1 MTTAGGAIRDHAA
14 AVHGS
19 RGIWLLVLA
28 AGSSS
33 RMRGRDKLMEI
44 VDGIPQIVRASRAGI
59 DAGLETIVAIP
70 CSSGTRRAALTG
82 LPVQIVEVVDADEGM
97 GASLRTATAALPPE
111 AEAAMVLPADMPEI
125 NAADLAAVA
134 GAFTGEDVIRGASG
148 AVPGHPVLFPR
159 RLIPALTRL
168 SGDRGARDVL
178 HNEEAQLVP
187 LPLTH
192 ALTDLDTP
200 EAWAEWRA
208 SRGRM
213 GLNPF

>member
-1 MTTAGGAIRDHAA
+1 MTATGGANRDHAA
-14 AVHGS
+14 AEPGS

-33 RMRGRDKLMEI
+33 RMRGQDKLMET
-44 VDGIPQIVRASRAGI
+44 VDGIPQIVRAARAGI
-59 DAGLETIVAIP
+59 DAGLETIVAVP
-70 CSSGTRRAALTG
+70 CPSGPRGAALSG
-82 LPVQIVEVVDADEGM
+82 LPVRIVEVADADEGM
-97 GASLRTATAALPPE
+97 GASLRAASAALPQE

-125 NAADLAAVA
+125 DAADLAAVA
-134 GAFTGEDVIRGASG
+134 RAFSGDEVIRGASG

-178 HNEEAQLVP
+178 LNEEARLVP

-200 EAWAEWRA
+200 EAWASWRID
-208 SRGRM
+208 RD
-213 GLNPF
+213 